1 MYKGDRGVGGGG
13 GRVGAGESCDLQ
25 NSELQNSIQSLQ
37 IANVFYIR
45 LRSYGDHPRLTTI
58 VETSLEVSNG

>member
-1 MYKGDRGVGGGG
+1 M
-13 GRVGAGESCDLQ
+13 GAGESCDLQ